1 MAAQFPSLAGQL
13 LISHPLQQDEN
24 FGETVVL
31 MHVHDREGA
40 MGVILNRPMGKCL
53 GELKV
58 ELMGSP
64 LAAIPLYLGG
74 PVATDRMAFGGWR
87 FGSRGPAAL
96 RYGISEAEAI
106 ELTQDEQFHLF
117 AFVGYAGWSP
127 GQLEQELK
135 QKVWV
140 TARFERQ
147 HEHLEGRNLWLRL
160 LWQHRPDLL
169 LEMKSP
175 EDLGLN

>member
-1 MAAQFPSLAGQL
+1 MAAKFQSLAGQL
-13 LISHPLQQDEN
+13 LISHPLQQDEH

-53 GELKV
+53 GELKID
-58 ELMGSP
+58 LISSP
-64 LAAIPLYLGG
+64 LASVPLYLGG
-74 PVATDRMAFGGWR
+74 PVSTDRLAFGGWR

-96 RYGISEAEAI
+96 RYGISEAEAL
-106 ELTQDEQFHLF
+106 ELLKDDQFKLF

-127 GQLEQELK
+127 GQLENELK
-135 QKVWV
+135 HQVWV
-140 TARFERQ
+140 TSRFERQ
-147 HEHLEGRNLWLRL
+147 HAQWEGRELWLRAL
-160 LWQHRPDLL
+160 GLQRPDLR